1 MLACR
6 FHVHGLDTHV
16 IILPHSHVSLFLFF
30 SMFLFFYHLH
40 LCLQSLMWFQP
51 AHHSHWLLQHLSGFS
66 ARAQALPT
74 LCVDVAE
81 QQSPEVIQSDQK
93 RVLKCCLVH
102 MGRANPVVLESMAAF

>member
-1 MLACR
+1 MRDCVCDYSAPFPGFL
-6 FHVHGLDTHV
+6 L
-16 IILPHSHVSLFLFF
+16 LFF

-51 AHHSHWLLQHLSGFS
+51 AHHSRWWLQHLSGFG
-66 ARAQALPT
+66 ARVQAVPT
-74 LCVDVAE
+74 PCVDVAE

-102 MGRANPVVLESMAAF
+102 LGRANLVVLESTAVY